1 MVDPALRCPLSQ
13 PLHSGT
19 LVSKIS
25 DLLAVLCQRGN
36 LRWCIQG
43 VAAICEAFSAADPA
57 CGGGESFVRENLDM
71 FLRVIVSAEN
81 LTEARRLLA
90 AKQVAEQNGSEAGMT
105 GGWQADMAHLLH
117 FSAAL
122 HQMEVGTST

>member
-1 MVDPALRCPLSQ
+1 MVAPALRCPLSQ
-13 PLHSGT
+13 PLHSDT

-25 DLLAVLCQRGN
+25 DLLAVLCQRGD

-43 VAAICEAFSAADPA
+43 VAAICQACNAADPA
-57 CGGGESFVRENLDM
+57 CGGESFVREHLDM
-71 FLRVIVSAEN
+71 FLRVIMSAEN
-81 LTEARRLLA
+81 LTKAKQLLA
-90 AKQVAEQNGSEAGMT
+90 AKQDAEQNGGEAGMT